1 MPPKPLCFVQLGNTD
16 RLVKI
21 SLEDINSSAKTAKTF
36 LKRMFKVQ
44 EEPSILYHGNSSNM
58 FLISFFFWDGNFLI
72 MYSVFHM
79 DSY

>member
-1 MPPKPLCFVQLGNTD
+1 MPPKSFCFVQLGNTD

-21 SLEDINSSAKTAKTF
+21 PLEDINSSAKTAKTF

-58 FLISFFFWDGNFLI
+58 FFSFFWDENFLI
-72 MYSVFHM
+72 MYRVFHM